1 MSEVYKINKPVKSIF
16 RQRVIENLYYL
27 RGWGFFNNDEKD
39 KFITSRDG
47 IVVSDKIIG
56 EYDIDVPLLEEGD
69 KFYLNDIKEAIVVE
83 KRIRSS
89 DGSIVYFVE
98 DKHVDTDNS
107 KKTMEECNQKIAYIQ
122 AQKKEFE
129 TYKQKYK
136 YKHRFFNFKKSEQE
150 NNQVK

>member
-1 MSEVYKINKPVKSIF
+1 MSEEYKINKAVKSIF
-16 RQRVIENLYYL
+16 RQRVIENLYCL
-27 RGWGFFNNDEKD
+27 EGFGFFDEKD

-47 IVVSDKIIG
+47 VVVSDKIIG
-56 EYDIDVPLLEEGD
+56 EYDIDVPLLEKGEE
-69 KFYLNDIKEAIVVE
+69 FYLSDIKEAIVVE
-83 KRIRSS
+83 KRMRNS

-98 DKHVDTDNS
+98 DKYVDTDNS
-107 KKTMEECNQKIAYIQ
+107 KKTMEECNQKIAYIK

-150 NNQVK
+150 NI

>member
-1 MSEVYKINKPVKSIF
+1 MSEEYKINKPVKSIF
-16 RQRVIENLYYL
+16 RQRVIENLYCL
-27 RGWGFFNNDEKD
+27 KGFGFFDEKD

-47 IVVSDKIIG
+47 VVVSDKIIG
-56 EYDIDVPLLEEGD
+56 EYDIDVPLLEKGEE
-69 KFYLNDIKEAIVVE
+69 FYLSDIKEVIVVE
-83 KRIRSS
+83 KRMRNS

-98 DKHVDTDNS
+98 DKYVDTDNS
-107 KKTMEECNQKIAYIQ
+107 KKTMEECNQKIAYIK

-150 NNQVK
+150 NI

>member
-1 MSEVYKINKPVKSIF
+1 MSEEYKINKPVKSIF

-27 RGWGFFNNDEKD
+27 MGWGFFNNNEKH
-39 KFITSRDG
+39 KFIASRDG

-69 KFYLNDIKEAIVVE
+69 KFYLNDIKEAIVVK
-83 KRIRSS
+83 KRMRSS

-107 KKTMEECNQKIAYIQ
+107 KKTMEECNQ
-122 AQKKEFE
+122 
-129 TYKQKYK
+129 
-136 YKHRFFNFKKSEQE
+136 N
-150 NNQVK
+150 